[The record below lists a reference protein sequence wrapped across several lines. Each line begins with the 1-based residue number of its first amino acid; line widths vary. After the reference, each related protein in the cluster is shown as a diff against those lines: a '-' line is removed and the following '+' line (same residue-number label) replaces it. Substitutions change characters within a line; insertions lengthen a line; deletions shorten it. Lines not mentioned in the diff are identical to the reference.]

1 MSELLMFYNSTISN
15 LEESLK
21 PFINKTITT
30 FGTFHSANTSY
41 LSAVLC
47 NNNGYFEPNKL
58 KCVCDFG
65 FFTVFCK
72 ISGEQYWGKG
82 WKWFRGI
89 FATFY
94 LLLSLI
100 TWYYFIMKIKNEE
113 SCLKRLQRLVL
124 TPKYLITLNLLAISN
139 CNYLT
144 FFLLI

>member
-1 MSELLMFYNSTISN
+1 MSELLNFYNSTFSK

-21 PFINKTITT
+21 PFINKTITS
-30 FGTFHSANTSY
+30 FGTVYSSNTSY

-47 NNNGYFEPNKL
+47 NDKGYFEPNKL

-65 FFTVFCK
+65 FFTVFCNK
-72 ISGEQYWGKG
+72 SGEDYWGKG

-94 LLLSLI
+94 LFLSLI

-113 SCLKRLQRLVL
+113 SCLKRLQRLVF
-124 TPKYLITLNLLAISN
+124 TPKYLITLNLLVISN
-139 CNYLT
+139 CKYLT
-144 FFLLI
+144 FFLPI